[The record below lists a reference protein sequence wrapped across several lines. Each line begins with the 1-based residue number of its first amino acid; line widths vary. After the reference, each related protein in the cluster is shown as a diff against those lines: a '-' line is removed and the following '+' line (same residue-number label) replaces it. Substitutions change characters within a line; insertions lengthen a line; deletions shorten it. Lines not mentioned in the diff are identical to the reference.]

1 MAFTY
6 LKNGDEI
13 KMVSTDLALWVY
25 AFFVISYFSQLYKD
39 NPLYQFAEHIFIGV
53 AAAHG
58 LVMIYW
64 SLNDMAI
71 KPLIQGQ
78 YHWLFILLIGFLV
91 LFRLIRGYRWVSN
104 WPLAIGLGVGTG
116 LAARGAIETQILVQI
131 TSTFKLM
138 KLGTPLEILSNAIFI
153 ITVFCTVAYFLYT
166 VKPLPSLQIMSKI
179 GRWTLM
185 SAFGTSMAWLWM
197 SRLNFLISQ
206 LQKLLWE
213 WLGIIF

>member
-1 MAFTY
+1 
-6 LKNGDEI
+6 
-13 KMVSTDLALWVY
+13 MVSTDLALWVY
-25 AFFVISYFSQLYKD
+25 AFFVIGYFSQLYKD
-39 NPLYQFAEHIFIGV
+39 NPWYQFAEHIFIGV
-53 AAAHG
+53 AAGHG

-71 KPLIQGQ
+71 KPLTAGR
-78 YHWLFILLIGFLV
+78 YHWIFILLIGFLV
-91 LFRLIRGYRWVSN
+91 LFRLVKGYRWLSN
-104 WPLAIGLGVGTG
+104 WPIAIALGVGTG

-131 TSTFKLM
+131 TSTLKLM
-138 KLGTPLEILSNAIFI
+138 RIGTPLEMLNNAIFI
-153 ITVFCTVAYFLYT
+153 ITVFCSVAYFTYT
-166 VKPLPSLQIMSKI
+166 IKPNRGLQIMSKI

-206 LQKLLWE
+206 LQKLVWE